1 VQLGQQVSFT
11 VDAYN
16 DRQFNGTVSQVRLN
30 PSTQQNVVTFTVVVD
45 VPNPDG
51 TLLPGMTVN
60 ARFLVKEH
68 KGVLLVPNAAM
79 TWKPKDWTRQ
89 QAADKAKSAETG
101 KPKAQAGFG
110 TTIFV
115 LGADGK
121 PQPRRIRLGAA
132 DAESSIVLGGELKAG
147 DRVITGE
154 VDPKAPPGSD
164 EAK

>member
-1 VQLGQQVSFT
+1 
-11 VDAYN
+11 
-16 DRQFNGTVSQVRLN
+16 
-30 PSTQQNVVTFTVVVD
+30 
-45 VPNPDG
+45 
-51 TLLPGMTVN
+51 
-60 ARFLVKEH
+60 
-68 KGVLLVPNAAM
+68 M

-89 QAADKAKSAETG
+89 QAAERAKSGATAT
-101 KPKAQAGFG
+101 KPQSGFG

-132 DAESSIVLGGELKAG
+132 DAENSIVLGGELKAG